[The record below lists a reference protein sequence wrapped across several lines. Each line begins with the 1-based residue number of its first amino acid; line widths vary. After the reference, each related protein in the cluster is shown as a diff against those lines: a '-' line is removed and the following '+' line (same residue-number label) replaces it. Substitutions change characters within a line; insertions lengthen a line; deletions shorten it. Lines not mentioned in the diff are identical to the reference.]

1 MSDTGV
7 FASRYGHLRRVGD
20 LLDQLLLQAR
30 SNHTNAPIGIAK
42 QLAELLEEAVSAR
55 VNPLYEL
62 TLATP
67 DRTQRQ
73 VTDIGKIAASLRQGT
88 LSALVLEQLETL
100 AQSIDARLSETASQ
114 MRGLR

>member
-20 LLDQLLLQAR
+20 LLDKVLLQAR
-30 SNHTNAPIGIAK
+30 TNYVDAPTDVEK
-42 QLAELLEEAVSAR
+42 QLAELLERTVSGR
-55 VNPLYEL
+55 VSPLYEL
-62 TLATP
+62 TLTTP
-67 DRTQRQ
+67 ERGQRQ
-73 VTDIGKIAASLRQGT
+73 IADIDKIAVALRQGH
-88 LSALVLEQLETL
+88 LSSFILEQLESL

>member
-20 LLDQLLLQAR
+20 LLDRVLLQAR
-30 SNHTNAPIGIAK
+30 SSHADAPTDVEK
-42 QLAELLEEAVSAR
+42 QLAELLERAVSGR
-55 VNPLYEL
+55 ISPLYEL
-62 TLATP
+62 TLTTP
-67 DRTQRQ
+67 GREQRQ
-73 VTDIGKIAASLRQGT
+73 VADIDKIAAALRHGH
-88 LSALVLEQLETL
+88 LSSFILEQLEAL